1 MASKMIVSTLFN
13 YLPKIEDL
21 LSSGGEEKKEEVIVT
36 QTLNSTQVNYK
47 V

>member
-1 MASKMIVSTLFN
+1 MIVSTLFN

-21 LSSGGEEKKEEVIVT
+21 LSSGGEEKKEEVIVK
-36 QTLNSTQVNYK
+36 TLNSTQVNYK